1 MKSQHIKMMKDDH
14 AQDLAFRSL
23 NLDGL
28 RILVD
33 WARQEGWN
41 PGPYDADVFW
51 ATDPEGFVGLY
62 KGDALVGGGAIVRYT
77 DAFGFMGLFIVR
89 PEYRS
94 RGIGRQIWYAR
105 RDRLLARM
113 GPDACIGMDGV
124 VAMQP
129 FYARGG
135 FIPAYREVRY
145 CRTGERLA
153 LDPRVSPISGAD
165 WSEMLAYDEG
175 VMGYARPAF
184 LRPWL
189 SLPGNKA
196 FRYDDGSGR
205 RGIAVVRKAHEGWKT
220 GPLFADD
227 PEVAEALYRACLQAV
242 PGENLY
248 CDVPM
253 ANPAAV
259 SLLERYGAKYVFE
272 CARMY
277 YGTPPVQDVGR
288 IYGVTSFELG

>member
-1 MKSQHIKMMKDDH
+1 MTMKQDDRPDIL
-14 AQDLAFRSL
+14 DLRPL
-23 NLDGL
+23 DRDGL

-33 WARQEGWN
+33 WARREGWN

-51 ATDPEGFVGLY
+51 ATDPAGFVGIY
-62 KGDALVGGGAIVRYT
+62 DDDTMIGGGAIVRYT
-77 DAFGFMGLFIVR
+77 DTFGFMGLFIVR

-94 RGIGRQIWYAR
+94 RGIGRQLWYAR

-113 GPDACIGMDGV
+113 GPDASIGMDGV

-135 FIPAYREVRY
+135 FVPAYRAVRY
-145 CRTGERLA
+145 SRVGERLDV
-153 LDPRVSPISGAD
+153 DPHVSPISEAD
-165 WSEMLAYDEG
+165 WPAILAYDEA
-175 VMGYARPAF
+175 VLGYARPAF

-196 FRYDDGSGR
+196 FRYDDANGL
-205 RGIAVVRKAHEGWKT
+205 RGIAVVRKAHEGWKI

-227 PEVAEALYRACLQAV
+227 AGVAEALYRACLNAV
-242 PGENLY
+242 PGDNLY

-277 YGTPPVQDVGR
+277 YGTPPEQDVAR